1 MYYVSPLS
9 KIHERIKRY
18 TSPTTR
24 RNLTQAERETIPYVR
39 AEQAKRERKRNWLKP
54 IEAIFDLLQR
64 GQYVTANTAEQ
75 IIRNLREGEPALKG
89 VAREAWEGLTGK
101 EKGDWENVLFGGK
114 DVGGEEFEGLFKDID
129 KERWEKPVLGKWAK
143 GKPIIGATGRGLA
156 GLAANIFLD
165 PTTYIGFGPTTAAR
179 AAATKY
185 ADDVA
190 RLTIKQFVKNPE
202 TLAKLA
208 RKGGSELAERI
219 ERLAI
224 KNPQEALRLLQKNVG
239 IDISQ
244 HMAKVAKAAKK
255 EALRLPEKELREKA
269 LGRITEARIVPAKK
283 VQEGIQRQIRNLAKE
298 YADYGP
304 AKGLSD
310 LINEHVA
317 GYVSKKE
324 AVTGLKYLDE
334 LAESVQKGAYAGAGT
349 RAARFMRKEFAI
361 SERYPEI
368 LKAWDN
374 LGKWW
379 TEKSKIGGYFSDA
392 WWAMMNKGVVGKL
405 KKMFNIRNPYQ
416 EILARTVQ
424 DAKAATTDTIAR
436 TQQGLVDLLKPLDEN
451 SMRAVRELLIT
462 AQGEAVD
469 FRKMALEMG
478 VATDKIDLVVETVA
492 SINNLTAMWR
502 KRLEELVQD
511 GIIKE
516 VGEIEN
522 YLPVRRTG
530 TGFYKKA
537 PTPIT
542 ARHPGFL
549 FARTAG
555 FEENIASEAAKLKFI
570 FPEISDEAAQSLVRE
585 GAGDLQTD
593 LYQMLLGRGM
603 AQARLEQRASI
614 IKQIREMGFNLKQ
627 AAEMDDEL
635 AQIMV
640 NNQTVLQQF
649 GLQAIPDD
657 ALEGYLFDKE
667 TSEILGKAIKITAS
681 DETLRTAAQWIGSFT
696 AWWKAWAT
704 ASPGFH
710 WRNHY
715 SNNVTGIL
723 KHGAEWFNPRNN
735 FEAWAGTIAGLERKN
750 AFKKLVAEGVDE
762 AMATGILSRIYG
774 GKSLEELAAYATRK
788 GVIARHVM
796 GFDAPKTLEGVL
808 KQGDAFKKINP
819 MSKEFGLL
827 QGSYALSM
835 YVENTARF
843 HSFMLDY
850 KRALKQGSAP
860 ETAMEYASLQAKKWF
875 LDYDDL
881 SPFEQKVM
889 KSIIPFYCVPTDA
902 EILTR
907 EGWKTNTQL
916 RKGEDVLAY
925 DVKTDTAFWYPLK
938 NVAVFNYDG
947 ILMSIK
953 NRTNGEYLFTPNHKW
968 PVFVAQNYATGINR
982 KIVRGYELRSG
993 YRIPLTA
1000 AQTQWPQKC
1009 SISVREAK
1017 IIGWVLTDG
1026 SIKQKTK
1033 NFYQYVI
1040 YQADHKFAEEI
1051 RELLNGE
1058 CSEYVHPLT
1067 RVRRFELNG
1076 NLRKRIQSLITSKTN
1091 NELLITSL
1099 SKECAEAMWDAMYKA
1114 DGTIVRE
1121 RKTRPGVMTDLFFA
1135 AKRSTPN
1142 GKAVGDYFQILS
1154 IMLNKV
1160 AHMTK
1165 DGKGMYIRKNSVRR
1179 FIKIGKDNNALGTE
1193 WYKGE
1198 IWCPE
1203 IDGLCWMLR
1212 RNGKHI
1218 WSSNTW
1224 IRKNLANQIQGMFD
1238 FREMYSMI
1246 PKLSKGAPGVEK
1258 SEMPN
1263 WMRDLGYI
1271 PFEVE
1276 EGEAKMFWPN
1286 TPYMD
1291 VNKIP
1296 LKFEM
1301 SAGGIPVPKWGGDE
1315 ILRDVVSNA
1324 HPLIKT
1330 AVEMVGRR
1338 DVFKDTPLDDNL
1350 ASPRLMRILAGKDG
1364 DARILTWLDGFLRLA
1379 GWERGLDPDVNEEG
1393 QLTLNPLVVRALENN
1408 ILFLKRIPQYF
1419 DLPEAVFPALQEVKN
1434 KAGAVGDYEKA
1445 DEQLE
1450 EIFQI
1455 LSFYLGVKM
1464 KTLDVE
1470 EQRQYE
1476 ARDVLK
1482 TAEEERYKQM
1492 KRLPGYSKRKAEYI
1506 KRSIKRQKRLGL

>member
-18 TSPTTR
+18 TSPTAR

-239 IDISQ
+239 VDISQ
-244 HMAKVAKAAKK
+244 HMAKVTKAAKK

-635 AQIMV
+635 ARIMV

-723 KHGAEWFNPRNN
+723 KHGAEWFNPRDN

-762 AMATGILSRIYG
+762 ATATGILSRIYG

-889 KSIIPFYCVPTDA
+889 KNIIPFY
-902 EILTR
+902 
-907 EGWKTNTQL
+907 
-916 RKGEDVLAY
+916 
-925 DVKTDTAFWYPLK
+925 
-938 NVAVFNYDG
+938 
-947 ILMSIK
+947 S
-953 NRTNGEYLFTPNHKW
+953 
-968 PVFVAQNYATGINR
+968 
-982 KIVRGYELRSG
+982 
-993 YRIPLTA
+993 
-1000 AQTQWPQKC
+1000 
-1009 SISVREAK
+1009 
-1017 IIGWVLTDG
+1017 
-1026 SIKQKTK
+1026 
-1033 NFYQYVI
+1033 
-1040 YQADHKFAEEI
+1040 
-1051 RELLNGE
+1051 
-1058 CSEYVHPLT
+1058 
-1067 RVRRFELNG
+1067 
-1076 NLRKRIQSLITSKTN
+1076 
-1091 NELLITSL
+1091 
-1099 SKECAEAMWDAMYKA
+1099 
-1114 DGTIVRE
+1114 
-1121 RKTRPGVMTDLFFA
+1121 
-1135 AKRSTPN
+1135 
-1142 GKAVGDYFQILS
+1142 
-1154 IMLNKV
+1154 
-1160 AHMTK
+1160 
-1165 DGKGMYIRKNSVRR
+1165 
-1179 FIKIGKDNNALGTE
+1179 
-1193 WYKGE
+1193 
-1198 IWCPE
+1198 
-1203 IDGLCWMLR
+1203 
-1212 RNGKHI
+1212 
-1218 WSSNTW
+1218 W
-1224 IRKNLANQIQGMFD
+1224 IRLNLANQIQGMFD

-1301 SAGGIPVPKWGGDE
+1301 STGGIPVPKWGGDE

-1338 DVFKDTPLDDNL
+1338 DVFKGTPLDDNL
-1350 ASPRLMRILAGKDG
+1350 SSPRLMRILAGKDG

-1393 QLTLNPLVVRALENN
+1393 QLTLNPLVVKALENN
-1408 ILFLKRIPQYF
+1408 VLFLKRIPQYF
-1419 DLPEAVFPALQEVKN
+1419 DLPEAIFPALQEVKN

-1445 DEQLE
+1445 DEQIE
-1450 EIFQI
+1450 EVFQI

-1464 KTLDVE
+1464 KTLDIE